1 MKDKNR
7 KHLQTF
13 VSKFKTP
20 AAAAK
25 AWGIHPNTLREILNG
40 RRGIGREVYF
50 TLLEAIDGIDGTKLA
65 NIRSVKQ

>member
-1 MKDKNR
+1 MQDKNR

-13 VSKFKTP
+13 VAKFKTP

-50 TLLEAIDGIDGTKLA
+50 RLFEAIEGIDAKKLA
-65 NIRSVKQ
+65 NIRQVKP

>member
-1 MKDKNR
+1 MQDKNR

-13 VSKFKTP
+13 VAKFKTP

-25 AWGIHPNTLREILNG
+25 AWGIHPNTLREILSG

-50 TLLEAIDGIDGTKLA
+50 TLVAAIEDIDAKKLA
-65 NIRSVKQ
+65 NIRQMKP